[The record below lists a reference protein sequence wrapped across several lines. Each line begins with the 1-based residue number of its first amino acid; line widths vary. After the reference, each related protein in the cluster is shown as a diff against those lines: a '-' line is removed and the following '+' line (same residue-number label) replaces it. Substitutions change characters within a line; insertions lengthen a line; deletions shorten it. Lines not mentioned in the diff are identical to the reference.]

1 MLLTEKEIW
10 KMRKQFRAMHEAMT
24 EAEKNMHE
32 MREQIC
38 TIAETLGKQTR
49 KMTEQF
55 CKIAAALTELEKMLN
70 NEMTILGVPGGCQED
85 DFELE
90 TGQVEYDA
98 EQCARNK

>member
-1 MLLTEKEIW
+1 MLLTMKEIM
-10 KMRKQFRAMHEAMT
+10 KVRRCLREAS
-24 EAEKNMHE
+24 E
-32 MREQIC
+32 
-38 TIAETLGKQTR
+38 
-49 KMTEQF
+49 
-55 CKIAAALTELEKMLN
+55 ALTEIEKMLN

>member
-10 KMRKQFRAMHEAMT
+10 KLRRFVRNISKE
-24 EAEKNMHE
+24 
-32 MREQIC
+32 
-38 TIAETLGKQTR
+38 
-49 KMTEQF
+49 
-55 CKIAAALTELEKMLN
+55 LTELEKMLDS
-70 NEMTILGVPGGCQED
+70 EMTILGVPGGCTEE